1 VSLNLQNTLVVVLF
15 YIEAFMEP
23 TANCWLAGICCRL
36 CFVITEDVAL
46 LCTLTK
52 LVVATAKAGID
63 ASVSIFEVAEALA
76 AEADGEA
83 LVLASMVVDAL
94 APTLAGE

>member
-52 LVVATAKAGID
+52 LVATAKAGID
-63 ASVSIFEVAEALA
+63 ASVSIFEAAEALA